1 MHESYTVMDVR
12 APCPFATS
20 IAAHLTF
27 PNPGAKPKVFVT
39 REQLSEMKLVDAGKR
54 PVERKGL
61 GENVDTYA

>member
-1 MHESYTVMDVR
+1 MDVR

-20 IAAHLTF
+20 IAACHTF

-39 REQLSEMKLVDAGKR
+39 REQLREMKLVDAEKR